1 MRRVRT
7 SHSHVRFDED
17 CALKAH
23 EVQWSKMATLAKP
36 SQQPGTESCVG
47 VRRRSLRSVDRETVG
62 RNESERRASPEI
74 DRG

>member
-1 MRRVRT
+1 MRT
-7 SHSHVRFDED
+7 NHSHVRFDED

-23 EVQWSKMATLAKP
+23 EVQWSEMATLAKP